1 MKSLRICQWIFV
13 HISLISILACA
24 TNQPVSQTPQPS
36 VPPKV
41 ASASVLENLT
51 VSEEGGYT
59 RIRLEGSEPITPP
72 VYQLLTD
79 PSRLVIDLPSFDL
92 KKVKEPIKIDNGT
105 IGEVWVTQFDD
116 KGRIEV
122 YLTQPANYNIS
133 REDRIL
139 NIDIEKGKKPADA
152 KDVKEEKALDCVIKK
167 SRCEEYDDY
176 YTNQWA

>member
-1 MKSLRICQWIFV
+1 MKSFRIWKWIFV
-13 HISLISILACA
+13 HISLISIFACA
-24 TNQPVSQTPQPS
+24 TNQPVLQTPHPS
-36 VPPKV
+36 APPKV
-41 ASASVLENLT
+41 ASASVLEKLT
-51 VSEEGGYT
+51 YSEEGGYT

-79 PSRLVIDLPSFDL
+79 PSRLVIDLPTFDL

-133 REDRIL
+133 REDRVL
-139 NIDIEKGKKPADA
+139 N
-152 KDVKEEKALDCVIKK
+152 
-167 SRCEEYDDY
+167 
-176 YTNQWA
+176 